1 MDMESP
7 TIHLDGVINC
17 IQTKLLS
24 LLTKQKLFLFRYNT
38 TKDSSWSCEKTAS
51 KLPIPKIE

>member
-1 MDMESP
+1 MKSP

-24 LLTKQKLFLFRYNT
+24 LLTKQKIFLFRYNT